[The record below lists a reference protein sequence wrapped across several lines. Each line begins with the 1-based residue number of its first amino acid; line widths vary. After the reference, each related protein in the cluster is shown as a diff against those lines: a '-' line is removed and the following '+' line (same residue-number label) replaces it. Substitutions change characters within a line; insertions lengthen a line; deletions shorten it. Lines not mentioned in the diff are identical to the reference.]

1 MKMIPQQ
8 VQQQQAQA
16 AAPAQDPRLLNLNAR
31 NIVLANSQEM
41 VQQIYQ
47 QTLTGTIP
55 GQIATIQFK
64 PVGLVKRFYVR
75 VTGTIAQAAAETLTQ
90 TPFGV
95 SNVLGNVTLTD
106 LSNVTRIQTQGWH
119 LHQLATVKRGAAF
132 GAAFTNDSPVLNS
145 NAFTTIKAP
154 ASVTTAQPFQIIY
167 EIPVTYSDQDLRG
180 AIWANVVN
188 ATAQLQLQV
197 NPSPVAA
204 STGDPTLAMYQSS
217 TAGNLGVLSNVQ
229 ITVHQVYLDQIP
241 RNQQGQAI
249 LPMLDLSTN
258 YYLNNSQVGGLVP
271 SMDNPLPYSN
281 FREFYSTMLIYDNG
295 GQLNAGTDINRFKM
309 QTANQLSLFDMD
321 VFLNALQTRNEL
333 GNDMPRGAYYFNHRK
348 KPINTIQYG
357 NMQLLVNPSVVNTGG
372 VLLIGYE
379 SMGMTNMMTQ
389 AGSLYGT

>member
-1 MKMIPQQ
+1 M
-8 VQQQQAQA
+8 AAA

-31 NIVLANSQEM
+31 QIVLANSQEM
-41 VQQIYQ
+41 VQRIYQ
-47 QTLTGTIP
+47 QTLTGTLP
-55 GQIATIQFK
+55 GQVATIPFK
-64 PVGLVKRFYVR
+64 PVGLVKKFIVR
-75 VTGTIAQAAAETLTQ
+75 VNGTFAQAAAETLTQ
-90 TPFGV
+90 TPLGI
-95 SNVLGNVTLTD
+95 SNILGNVTLTD

-132 GAAFTNDSPVLNS
+132 GAAFTNDSPILNA
-145 NAFTTIKAP
+145 NAYTTIKAP
-154 ASVTTAQPFQIIY
+154 ASITAAQNFQMMY

-188 ATAQLQLQV
+188 ATAQLQLQI
-197 NPSPVAA
+197 NPAPVAA
-204 STGDPTLAMYQSS
+204 STGDPTLACYQSS
-217 TAGNLGVLSNVQ
+217 TAGNLGVLSNLQ

-271 SMDNPLPYSN
+271 AMDNPLPYSN
-281 FREFYSTMLIYDNG
+281 FREFYSTMLIYDNAG
-295 GQLNAGTDINRFKM
+295 AQNAGTDINGFKL
-309 QTANQLSLFDMD
+309 QTANQLSLFDID
-321 VFLNALQTRNEL
+321 VFLNALRTRNEL
-333 GNDMPRGAYYFNHRK
+333 GNDMPRGMYYFNHRN

-357 NMQLLVNPSVVNTGG
+357 NMQLLVNPNNVGTNA